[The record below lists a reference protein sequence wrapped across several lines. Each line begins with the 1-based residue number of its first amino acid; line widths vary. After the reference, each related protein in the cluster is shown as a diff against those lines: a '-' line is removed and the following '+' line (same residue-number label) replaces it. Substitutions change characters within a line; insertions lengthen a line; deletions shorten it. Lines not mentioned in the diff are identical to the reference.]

1 MTVPIGHLL
10 VEQGVLTEKQ
20 CAQVLEEQHLTGRP
34 FGEVAEEMFGVCGKA
49 VEKAW
54 ADQYAQMAEWIDPA
68 SAAIDPA
75 VLGLVTRRQ
84 AWQFR
89 ILPVCQKGDT
99 LTLCTTR
106 DNLVRAVN
114 FANTFMDSTCYFVL
128 ANPDELGTALM
139 RYYAID
145 GLSRGAVSGERLGM
159 PGGARG
165 LKP

>member
-1 MTVPIGHLL
+1 MTLPIGHLL

-20 CAQVLEEQHLTGRP
+20 CAQVLEEQALTGRP

-54 ADQYAQMAEWIDPA
+54 AEQYSQMAEWIDPA
-68 SAAIDPA
+68 AAQVDPA
-75 VLGLVTRRQ
+75 VLGLITRRQ

-99 LTLCTTR
+99 LTLCTTK
-106 DNLVRAVN
+106 DHLVRAVN

-128 ANPDELGTALM
+128 ADPDELGNALM
-139 RYYAID
+139 RYFPID
-145 GLSRGAVSGERLGM
+145 GMSRDVVRGERLSM
-159 PGGARG
+159 PPKPSGA
-165 LKP
+165 